1 MRHVNMHGYAG
12 RILWINLSN
21 NEVRAEG
28 INENVARLFIGGR
41 GLGLKIIFDLNLD
54 LNGVDPYGPENPLI
68 IATGPLGGTRMP
80 LATRAAAIFKSP
92 LTNRWSY
99 STVGGTLGAYM
110 KYAGVDAVVITGVS
124 SRPVHLVISDGK
136 VEFRDARELW
146 GLDTV
151 ETEHAIKREFR
162 DSAVL
167 TIGPA
172 GENRVPYA
180 CIGHEDWRQFG
191 RTGAGAVMGS
201 KGVKAITFIP
211 ISKTVDV
218 ADDKAYQDLVRNLG
232 RQAVT
237 NPGMIPYRQGG
248 TVRLIDTG
256 NGMGFFPS
264 IYWTRVVMPNWE
276 DISWEKVLKPRYFIK
291 HGACLY
297 CPVACHKVV
306 RSSNGEY
313 DLEYETT
320 MALGGLT
327 GVHDPQKLIDLAE
340 LADRLGFDTIS
351 LGNTIAFLIYLGER
365 GIVKDAPKWGDYEG
379 IRRLIIDTAYRRGL
393 GELAALGTKAIAEK
407 LGVQDL
413 AIHVKGLEPAA
424 YDPRTLKGM
433 ILNNA
438 IAERGADH
446 LWSSA
451 YAVDIAGQA
460 GGRFATGEEKVRAVM
475 DIEERNALY
484 DSMLLC
490 KFGRAIY
497 TWDVI
502 RDVMNAVTGFNYTV
516 DELRETAQRIIVL
529 HRYMNRTT
537 IEQDRLPPRW
547 LKEPVE
553 YEGKQ
558 YVVSEEEWSF
568 MVRKYYE
575 LRGYDEF
582 GRPRQDTLVRLKI
595 LP

>member
-1 MRHVNMHGYAG
+1 MHGYAG
-12 RILWINLSN
+12 RILWINLN
-21 NEVRAEG
+21 RNEVRSEK
-28 INENVARLFIGGR
+28 INESTARLFIGGR
-41 GLGLKIIFDLNLD
+41 GLGLKIIFDLNLN
-54 LNGVDPYGPENPLI
+54 LSNVDPYGPENPLI
-68 IATGPLGGTRMP
+68 IATGPLGGTRIP

-110 KYAGVDAVVITGVS
+110 KYAGVDAVVITGIS
-124 SRPVHLVISDGK
+124 PRPVHLIISDGK
-136 VEFRDARELW
+136 VETRDARELW

-172 GENRVPYA
+172 GENKIPYA

-201 KGVKAITFIP
+201 KNVKAITFIP
-211 ISKTVDV
+211 VSKTVDV
-218 ADDKAYQDLVRNLG
+218 ADDKTYQDLVRSLG

-264 IYWTRVVMPNWE
+264 IYWTKVVMPNWE
-276 DISWEKVLKPRYFIK
+276 DISWEKALKPRYFIK
-291 HGACLY
+291 NGACLY

-351 LGNTIAFLIYLGER
+351 LGNTIAFLMYLSEK
-365 GIVKDAPKWGDYEG
+365 GIVKGAPKWGDYEG

-451 YAVDIAGQA
+451 YAVDIAGQG

-502 RDVMNAVTGFNYTV
+502 KDVLNAVTGFNYTI
-516 DELRETAQRIIVL
+516 DELKETAQRIIVI
-529 HRYMNRTT
+529 HRYMNGTT

-547 LKEPVE
+547 LREPVE

-558 YVVSEEEWSF
+558 YVVTEEEWSF

-575 LRGYDEF
+575 LRGYDET
-582 GRPRQDTLVRLKI
+582 GRPRQDTLVKLKI
-595 LP
+595 LPS

>member
-1 MRHVNMHGYAG
+1 MHGYAG
-12 RILWINLSN
+12 KILWINLN
-21 NEVRAEG
+21 RNEVRSEKIDESTAK
-28 INENVARLFIGGR
+28 LFVGGR
-41 GLGLKIIFDLNLD
+41 GLGLKIIFDLNLN
-54 LNGVDPYGPENPLI
+54 LTNVDPYGPENPLI
-68 IATGPLGGTRMP
+68 IATGPLGGTRIP

-110 KYAGVDAVVITGVS
+110 KYAGVDAVVITGIS
-124 SRPVHLVISDGK
+124 PRPVHLIISDGK
-136 VEFRDARELW
+136 VEIRDARELW

-201 KGVKAITFIP
+201 KNVKAITFIP
-211 ISKTVDV
+211 VSKTVDV
-218 ADDKAYQDLVRNLG
+218 ADDKVYQDLVRSLG

-248 TVRLIDTG
+248 TVRLIDVG
-256 NGMGFFPS
+256 CNMGFYPS

-291 HGACLY
+291 NGACLY

-313 DLEYETT
+313 DLEYETV

-351 LGNTIAFLIYLGER
+351 LGNTIAFLTYLGEK
-365 GIVKDAPKWGDYEG
+365 GIIKGAPRWGDYEG
-379 IRRLIIDTAYRRGL
+379 IRQLIIDTAYRRGL
-393 GELAALGTKAIAEK
+393 GELAALGTKTIAER

-413 AIHVKGLEPAA
+413 AIHVKGLEPAG

-438 IAERGADH
+438 ISERGADH

-451 YAVDIAGQA
+451 YAVDIAGQG

-490 KFGRAIY
+490 KFGRAMY
-497 TWDVI
+497 TWEVI
-502 RDVMNAVTGFNYTV
+502 RDVLNAVTGFNYTI
-516 DELRETAQRIIVL
+516 DELRETAQRIIVI
-529 HRYMNRTT
+529 HRYMNGTT

-547 LKEPVE
+547 LREPVE

-558 YVVSEEEWSF
+558 YIVTEEEWSF

-575 LRGYDEF
+575 LRGYDEV
-582 GRPRQDTLVRLKI
+582 GKPRQDTLARLKI
-595 LP
+595 IPS

>member
-1 MRHVNMHGYAG
+1 MHGYAG
-12 RILWINLSN
+12 RILWINLN
-21 NEVRAEG
+21 RNEVRSEK
-28 INENVARLFIGGR
+28 INESTARLFIGGR
-41 GLGLKIIFDLNLD
+41 GLGLKIIFDLNLN
-54 LNGVDPYGPENPLI
+54 LSNVDPYGPENPLI
-68 IATGPLGGTRMP
+68 IATGPLGGTRIP

-110 KYAGVDAVVITGVS
+110 KYAGVDAVVITGIS
-124 SRPVHLVISDGK
+124 PRPVHLIISDGK
-136 VEFRDARELW
+136 VETRDARELW

-172 GENRVPYA
+172 GENKIPYA

-201 KGVKAITFIP
+201 KNVKAITFIP
-211 ISKTVDV
+211 VSKTVDV
-218 ADDKAYQDLVRNLG
+218 ADDKTYQDLVRSLG

-264 IYWTRVVMPNWE
+264 IYWTKVVMPNWE
-276 DISWEKVLKPRYFIK
+276 DISWEKALKPRYFIK
-291 HGACLY
+291 NGACLY

-351 LGNTIAFLIYLGER
+351 LGNTIAFLIYLGEK
-365 GIVKDAPKWGDYEG
+365 GIVKGAPRWGDYEG

-393 GELAALGTKAIAEK
+393 GELAALGTRAIAER

-460 GGRFATGEEKVRAVM
+460 GGRFAIGEEKVRAVM
-475 DIEERNALY
+475 DIEERNTLY

-490 KFGRAIY
+490 KFGRAMY
-497 TWDVI
+497 TWEVI
-502 RDVMNAVTGFNYTV
+502 RDVLNAVTGFNYTI

-529 HRYMNRTT
+529 HRYMNGTT

-547 LKEPVE
+547 LREPVE

-558 YVVSEEEWSF
+558 YVVTEEEWSF

-575 LRGYDEF
+575 LRGYDET
-582 GRPRQDTLVRLKI
+582 GRPRQDTLVKLKI
-595 LP
+595 LPS